1 MEETDEIQPVD
12 SEEVE
17 VKPEFYSEFKKPPAS
32 LKESE
37 EMVEN
42 LIERTKR
49 RKVTLTADE
58 QDALKLELQREVQS
72 WEDSR
77 SGLET
82 KLRDLNDRAE
92 SVTYQT
98 DFPWPG
104 ANSTTLSLEKIKMR
118 EVTSVISRTAIRP
131 IPFAVASYAG
141 PASLYTESKDFV
153 KDLESFTED
162 KLKNDSNVFEMIEMS
177 PAVIFRDGTAPLQIM
192 WETEYEHVSDWKL
205 YKQATDFATDYPDSD
220 SAGILKKEY
229 RKILDTL
236 TQGKAWEIRYEYD
249 VPTYDAPKAYLVP
262 LIDTFH
268 YPVYV
273 AEMKDMLTY
282 GKRIWYTDYQLKM
295 KAKMGFFDEDVIEAI
310 TASASDQRRDSLT
323 TSRDRI
329 EGINRDIQSKNS
341 HEYEVFEL
349 VHKGPVTEEDQKNGV
364 YRKYIIY
371 YYRKTQQILRVE
383 HYPIRKGKIN
393 YFPLRFIKRDGRFL
407 GISLMDDIG
416 DLSLDADIQNRQ
428 IINSRTI
435 THVPSFKAKMSSKN
449 TFDPSRREFRFRPGV
464 VFYLADPD
472 NDVRQFDI
480 RPVDL
485 SGSMDNIL
493 FYMQMI
499 DMICGSTS
507 GFSGQ
512 SNPIDPRAPARK
524 QQELLRQ
531 ASNRLDDY
539 VKNLLP
545 EFSDICEFVVDLYY
559 QFAPERIRYYAT
571 TKDGVL
577 VEKEMERTK
586 LFSPNAKFNIN
597 GTSVFMNAD
606 IEYDRTL
613 EINQMLNTSPLTAQ
627 IPRILRA
634 SLERVILAS
643 RVPGRQDLIPT
654 DAEVPQALTNSQ
666 QLDIES
672 SQALT
677 REKMQA
683 RALGDQAKRDHEKE
697 MALIQA
703 QSTITA
709 GQGQQQSDTA
719 LAQAQQQHEKE
730 SQLIDAAANPPA
742 PIGAVPPAPTST
754 PGVQ

>member
-1 MEETDEIQPVD
+1 MAPDQTIQPIEQDEAEIQD
-12 SEEVE
+12 T
-17 VKPEFYSEFKKPPAS
+17 KPEFYYEFKKPPAN
-32 LKESE
+32 LKESQD
-37 EMVEN
+37 MVEN

-49 RKVTLTADE
+49 RQVTLTEDE
-58 QDALKLELQREVQS
+58 EDALKLELQRQVTS

-92 SVTYQT
+92 AVTFQT

-118 EVTSVISRTAIRP
+118 EVSSVISRTAIRP

-141 PASLYTESKDFV
+141 PQSLYTESKDFV
-153 KDLESFTED
+153 KDLESFVED
-162 KLKNDSNVFEMIEMS
+162 KLKNDTNIFQMIEMS
-177 PAVIFRDGTAPLQIM
+177 PNVIFRDGTAPLQIM
-192 WETEYEHVSDWKL
+192 WETEYENVSDWKL
-205 YKQATDFATDYPDSD
+205 YKQATDFATDYPDAD
-220 SAGILKKEY
+220 SAGISKKKY
-229 RKILDTL
+229 REILDDL
-236 TQGKAWEIRYEYD
+236 SQNKSWEIRYEYD
-249 VPTYDAPKAYLVP
+249 VATYDGPKSYLVP

-268 YPVYV
+268 YPVYI

-282 GKRIWYTDYQLKM
+282 GKRVYYTDYQLKM
-295 KAKMGFFDEDVIEAI
+295 KAARKFFDEDMIEEI
-310 TASASDQRRDSLT
+310 TQSTGDQRRENLT

-329 EGINRDIQSKNS
+329 EGINRDTTSKNS
-341 HEYEVFEL
+341 QEYEVFEL
-349 VHKGPVTEEDQKNGV
+349 VYKGPITEEDQKNNV
-364 YRKYIIY
+364 YRKYIVY
-371 YYRKTQQILRVE
+371 YYRKTQKILRVE

-407 GISLMDDIG
+407 GVSLMDDIG

-435 THVPSFKAKMSSKN
+435 THVPSFKAKMSAKN

-464 VFYLADPD
+464 VYYLTDPST
-472 NDVRQFDI
+472 DVMQFDI

-545 EFSDICEFVVDLYY
+545 EFSAICEFVVDLYY
-559 QFAPERIRYYAT
+559 QYAPERIKYYAT
-571 TKDGVL
+571 TKDGQL
-577 VEKEMERTK
+577 VQKEMERTK
-586 LFSPNAKFNIN
+586 LFNPNAKFNIN

-606 IEYDRTL
+606 IEYDRQL
-613 EINQMLNTSPLTAQ
+613 EINQMLLQNPLTAQ
-627 IPRILRA
+627 IPRIQKA

-654 DAEVPQALTNSQ
+654 DQEIPQQLTNSQ
-666 QLDIES
+666 QLDIEASAAS
-672 SQALT
+672 S
-677 REKMQA
+677 REKMQN
-683 RALGDQAKRDHEKE
+683 RALGDQAKRQHEKE
-697 MALIQA
+697 MALIEA
-703 QSTITA
+703 QTQIRVA
-709 GQGQQQSDTA
+709 DD
-719 LAQAQQQHEKE
+719 QQQHDKE
-730 SQLIDAAANPPA
+730 SQLIDAVANPA
-742 PIGAVPPAPTST
+742 PVPPTGAVPPAPT
-754 PGVQ
+754 GA

>member
-1 MEETDEIQPVD
+1 MAEETELKD
-12 SEEVE
+12 SEEIQAVE
-17 VKPEFYSEFKKPPAS
+17 SEDTEPDAEFYTEFKKPPKS

-49 RKVTLTADE
+49 RKVTLSDDE
-58 QDALKLELQREVQS
+58 MDKLKLELEDMVFG

-82 KLRDLNDRAE
+82 KLRDLNDQDEA
-92 SVTYQT
+92 VTYQT
-98 DFPWPG
+98 DHPWPG
-104 ANSTTLSLEKIKMR
+104 ANSTTLSLGKIKKR
-118 EVTSVISRTAIRP
+118 EVVSVISRTAIRP
-131 IPFAVASYAG
+131 IPFAVATYAG
-141 PASLYTESKDFV
+141 PESLYNESKEFV
-153 KDLESFTED
+153 KDLESFVED
-162 KLKNDSNVFEMIEMS
+162 KIKNDTNIHQMIEMS
-177 PAVIFRDGTAPLQIM
+177 PGVIFRDGTSPLQIN
-192 WETEYEHVSDWKL
+192 WETEYENVSDWKM
-205 YKQATDFATDYPDSD
+205 YKTAVDFVEDYPDAD
-220 SAGILKKEY
+220 SAGISKKKY
-229 RKILDTL
+229 QKIIDSIS
-236 TQGKAWEIRYEYD
+236 QGNPWEIRYEYD
-249 VPTYDAPKAYLVP
+249 VPTYDGPKAYLVP
-262 LIDTFH
+262 LIDLFH

-273 AEMKDMLTY
+273 SDMRDMICY
-282 GKRIWYTDYQLKM
+282 GKRVFYTDYQLKM
-295 KAKMGFFDEDVIEAI
+295 KANMGLFDEEMVEDI
-310 TASASDQRRDSLT
+310 TKSSSDQRRDSLT

-329 EGINRDIQSKNS
+329 EGINRDNSRKNS
-341 HEYEVFEL
+341 LEFEVFEL
-349 VHKGPVTEEDQKNGV
+349 VYKAPLTEEDRKKNI

-371 YYRKTQQILRVE
+371 YYRKTQKILRVE

-407 GISLMDDIG
+407 GVSLMDDIA

-464 VFYLADPD
+464 TFYMTDPAT
-472 NDVRQFDI
+472 DVLQFDI

-499 DMICGSTS
+499 DMIVGSTS

-539 VKNLLP
+539 VKNLIP
-545 EFSDICEFVVDLYY
+545 DFSAICEFVVDLYY
-559 QFAPERIRYYAT
+559 QYAPERIKYYART
-571 TKDGVL
+571 EDGKL

-586 LFSPNAKFNIN
+586 LFNPNAKFNIN
-597 GTSVFMNAD
+597 GTTVFMNAD

-613 EINQMLNTSPLTAQ
+613 EINALLNQNPLTMQ
-627 IPRILRA
+627 NPRILRS

-643 RVPGRQDLIPT
+643 RVPGREDLIPKE
-654 DAEVPQALTNSQ
+654 DEVPGAITNTLDREIEAKEAL
-666 QLDIES
+666 D
-672 SQALT
+672 
-677 REKMQA
+677 REKRQT
-683 RALGDQAKRDHEKE
+683 RQLGDQAKRDHEKE
-697 MALIQA
+697 MALIEA
-703 QSTITA
+703 TTA
-709 GQGQQQSDTA
+709 IATTPPPVPQVD
-719 LAQAQQQHEKE
+719 
-730 SQLIDAAANPPA
+730 QL
-742 PIGAVPPAPTST
+742 TT
-754 PGVQ
+754 GV